1 LIPGENDS
9 DGELNELTQWVVEK
23 LGPDVP
29 LHFSA
34 FHPDHRML
42 DRPPTPPSTLRRA
55 REIALRNGVR
65 YAYVGNVH
73 DPEADSTRCHQCGQ
87 LLIGRDW
94 YRLTAWNLTSQG
106 TCPGCQTPCAGV
118 FEPEPGSWGP
128 KRLPVRLAEFA

>member
-1 LIPGENDS
+1 MLETLQYLKHETSVWFELTTLLIPGENDS
-9 DGELNELTQWVVEK
+9 DAELEGLTRWVVEK

-42 DRPPTPPSTLRRA
+42 DRPHTPPATLRRA

-73 DPEADSTRCHQCGQ
+73 DPEADSTRCH
-87 LLIGRDW
+87 R
-94 YRLTAWNLTSQG
+94 A
-106 TCPGCQTPCAGV
+106 AG
-118 FEPEPGSWGP
+118 S
-128 KRLPVRLAEFA
+128 